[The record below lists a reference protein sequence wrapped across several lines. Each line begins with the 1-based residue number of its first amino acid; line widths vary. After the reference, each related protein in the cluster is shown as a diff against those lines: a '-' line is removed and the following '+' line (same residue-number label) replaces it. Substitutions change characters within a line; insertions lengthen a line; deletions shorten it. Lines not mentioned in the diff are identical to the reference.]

1 MAISYQ
7 LGGHGAKALLFKLS
21 FGACVSSEIR
31 APAFSGDRCA
41 LLTTAQ
47 GKVRPG

>member
-7 LGGHGAKALLFKLS
+7 LGDHGAKALLFRIS
-21 FGACVSSEIR
+21 FGASVSSEIR
-31 APAFSGDRCA
+31 APAFSGNRCA

-47 GKVRPG
+47 EKVRPG